1 MVLSMLPASAFA
13 ADTDDVDIAGQNTLE
28 TGVPANDQTPAET
41 GVPDIDQT
49 PAETGVP
56 DTDQT
61 PAETGIPDTDQIS
74 EGTSDSSR
82 QALLSYGTPQGTDR
96 NEVGYRANSR
106 YNHID
111 VRVAARLTLITK
123 ANGEEISRETINVS
137 TSNVSGTLNG
147 KPVTFYKKSG

>member
-13 ADTDDVDIAGQNTLE
+13 ADNDDVDIAGQNTLE
-28 TGVPANDQTPAET
+28 IGVPANDQTPAET

-49 PAETGVP
+49 
-56 DTDQT
+56 
-61 PAETGIPDTDQIS
+61 S

-82 QALLSYGTPQGTDR
+82 QALLSYGMPQGTDR
-96 NEVGYRANSR
+96 NELGYRAYSY

-123 ANGEEISRETINVS
+123 ANGEEISR
-137 TSNVSGTLNG
+137 
-147 KPVTFYKKSG
+147 